1 MERHLFTSES
11 VTEGHPD
18 KMCDQISDAIL
29 DALMEQDPMSRVACE
44 TCTTTGLVMVMGE
57 ITTNAYV
64 DIQKIVRDTVREIG
78 YTRGKYGFDA
88 DTCGVI
94 TAIDEQSADIALG
107 VDKALEAKENK
118 MSEEEIAAIATN
130 KISSPFGTA
139 LATYRFA
146 KAKLINLKLAAPAVV
161 AAICGS
167 FIGAQISL
175 RVPEHILSYVLMV
188 ILPVSA
194 FLVLNKKLFND
205 EGSEEIT
212 LNRRTYLT
220 ATIAAFIVGCY
231 DGFYGPGTGTF
242 LIIAF
247 TVFAHLNIQTAN
259 AQAKV
264 INLTT
269 NLTALAIFLYNGQGV
284 LSLGLAS
291 AACNMLGGYIG
302 AGLVMKNGSKIARP
316 SIVFVLFLLALKA
329 LGVY

>member
-1 MERHLFTSES
+1 MN
-11 VTEGHPD
+11 
-18 KMCDQISDAIL
+18 ISLHTFLVVCPLVFLAGLVDAIGGGG
-29 DALMEQDPMSRVACE
+29 
-44 TCTTTGLVMVMGE
+44 GL
-57 ITTNAYV
+57 ISLPA
-64 DIQKIVRDTVREIG
+64 
-78 YTRGKYGFDA
+78 FL
-88 DTCGVI
+88 
-94 TAIDEQSADIALG
+94 IAGLPPH
-107 VDKALEAKENK
+107 
-118 MSEEEIAAIATN
+118 AAIATN

-242 LIIAF
+242 LIIDHSICSSEHPDRKC
-247 TVFAHLNIQTAN
+247 TGKSHQLDYEPDRTCN
-259 AQAKV
+259 
-264 INLTT
+264 
-269 NLTALAIFLYNGQGV
+269 
-284 LSLGLAS
+284 LSLQWTRRFKSRTCICSLQYAWRIHR
-291 AACNMLGGYIG
+291 CRTCDE
-302 AGLVMKNGSKIARP
+302 KR
-316 SIVFVLFLLALKA
+316 F
-329 LGVY
+329 

>member
-1 MERHLFTSES
+1 MNITLHTFLVVCPLVFLAGL
-11 VTEGHPD
+11 V
-18 KMCDQISDAIL
+18 DAIGGGG
-29 DALMEQDPMSRVACE
+29 
-44 TCTTTGLVMVMGE
+44 GL
-57 ITTNAYV
+57 ISLPA
-64 DIQKIVRDTVREIG
+64 
-78 YTRGKYGFDA
+78 FL
-88 DTCGVI
+88 
-94 TAIDEQSADIALG
+94 IAGLPPH
-107 VDKALEAKENK
+107 
-118 MSEEEIAAIATN
+118 AAIATN

-146 KAKLINLKLAAPAVV
+146 EAKLINLKLAAPAVV

-175 RVPEHILSYVLMV
+175 RVPEHIHFLCINGNPSG
-188 ILPVSA
+188 IA